1 MWYFKTRRYQSAK
14 ELEDKIEE
22 YFKDREED
30 DITITGLCLHLGI
43 HKDTFYEYAKL
54 PQFKDIIDMARLRV
68 ENSYEIGLK
77 KHGGSANIFALK
89 NFGWSD
95 NKNITINADDENKK
109 LMEQYLENMKNG
121 ESEEK

>member
-1 MWYFKTRRYQSAK
+1 MWLHFRKYQTAK
-14 ELEDKIEE
+14 ELEEKIEE
-22 YFKDREED
+22 YFKDREVE

-54 PQFKDIIDMARLRV
+54 PEYKEVIDMARLRV

-77 KHGGSANIFALK
+77 KNGGSANIFALK

-95 NKNITINADDENKK
+95 NRKITIDSEDESKK
-109 LMEQYLENMKNG
+109 LMEEFLGKVSNG
-121 ESEEK
+121 ESKEN